1 MEAFFFVKNIKT
13 RWGSCSSL
21 NNINL
26 NLHLMR
32 LPDHL
37 IDYVILHELA
47 HTKEKNHG
55 KSFWNLVDSLV
66 MDLKEMKKELK
77 TYSID
82 F

>member
-1 MEAFFFVKNIKT
+1 
-13 RWGSCSSL
+13 
-21 NNINL
+21 
-26 NLHLMR
+26 MR

-55 KSFWNLVDSLV
+55 EKFWKYLTTLMPEAIEMNKK
-66 MDLKEMKKELK
+66 LKFYKME
-77 TYSID
+77 I